1 MSAMTEFL
9 KDKPVTISTAV
20 TPTLARWIE
29 IGVDEDDNAL
39 NGHIRELKERISE
52 LVAVE
57 DEYAPRPGEEPSEQ
71 YTAINQSCRSM
82 ALLLSDLKAIR
93 AEVYR
98 ARR

>member
-1 MSAMTEFL
+1 MSSINEL
-9 KDKPVTISTAV
+9 KAKPVTISEAT

-39 NGHIRELKERISE
+39 NGYIHGLKDRISE
-52 LVAVE
+52 LTLVE
-57 DEYAPRPGEEPSEQ
+57 DEYAPRPGEEASEQ
-71 YTAINQSCRSM
+71 YLAINQSCRHM

-93 AEVYR
+93 AEIHR